1 MLLVQCCLFLVV
13 SSSIAIAQDREAAQ
27 APSENIRM
35 YALLEPTPMPSNM
48 PGARLAERFP
58 QLGGQHI
65 ATPRMLWFHWA
76 NGEKR
81 PIAAFLFLLFFSVTL
96 STLFPKW
103 TAKAQVEC
111 KTHFWRSLLFGVLVV
126 AVAVV
131 AMRLSLATLLGWPLA
146 ILVMGGLQFLALTG
160 LTAMIVLMGQS
171 IGFYLKFETLI
182 KRPDVR
188 RLAYIV
194 IGALICALLLQIPG
208 VGTLPRIGTRLV
220 ALLAMV
226 GIGALFRARRLNSE
240 TA

>member
-1 MLLVQCCLFLVV
+1 MLLLQCCLFLVL

-27 APSENIRM
+27 QQPSENVRM

-65 ATPRMLWFHWA
+65 AAPRMLWFHWA

-81 PIAAFLFLLFFSVTL
+81 PVAAFLFLLFFSVTL
-96 STLFPKW
+96 SALFPRW

-146 ILVMGGLQFLALTG
+146 ILIMGGLQFLALTG

-194 IGALICALLLQIPG
+194 IGALLLQIPG

>member
-81 PIAAFLFLLFFSVTL
+81 PIAAF
-96 STLFPKW
+96 LFPKW